1 MKPPPFGY
9 AAPTSVGDAIGLL
22 DAHAGD
28 EARVLAGGQS
38 LVPLMNFRLAQPGFL
53 VDLQRVEGLDRIELD
68 GDTLVVGAMVR
79 QADAEASPEVA
90 LAAPL
95 LAEAL
100 GHVADLPIR
109 HSGTVGGNL
118 AHADPAAELPA
129 VALALDAV
137 LTVAGHAGTREVP
150 AAEFFRGPFTT
161 VVEPGEILTGMRV
174 ARSAGAGSFV
184 EFTRTHG
191 SFAVVGVATD
201 VEMEGD
207 RIARIRIAMSGVGAT
222 PLRAAAAEQALTG
235 TAPDP
240 GSIRAAADATAEALS
255 PAADVH
261 GSAETRRDLARAYLR
276 RGIELALARAQ
287 DRR

>member
-1 MKPPPFGY
+1 VKPPPFGY
-9 AAPTSVGDAIGLL
+9 SAPPRVGDALGLL
-22 DAHAGD
+22 DSHAD
-28 EARVLAGGQS
+28 EEARVLAGGQS
-38 LVPLMNFRLAQPGFL
+38 LVPLMNFRLAQPGYL

-68 GDTLVVGAMVR
+68 GDMLAVGAMVR

-100 GHVADLPIR
+100 GHVAHLPIR
-109 HSGTVGGNL
+109 HSGTVGGSL

-137 LTVAGHAGTREVP
+137 LTVAGRDGTREVP
-150 AAEFFRGPFTT
+150 AADFFLGPFTT
-161 VVEPGEILTGMRV
+161 ALEPGEILTGMRV
-174 ARSAGAGSFV
+174 VRSAGAGSFL
-184 EFTRTHG
+184 EFARTHG

-201 VEMEGD
+201 VEMDGD
-207 RIARIRIAMSGVGAT
+207 RISRIRIGMSGVGAT
-222 PLRAAAAEQALTG
+222 PLRATAAERALTG
-235 TAPDP
+235 TAADP
-240 GSIRAAADATAEALS
+240 GAIRAAADAAAEALS

-261 GSAETRRDLARAYLR
+261 AGAETRRDLARAYLR
-276 RGIELALARAQ
+276 RGIDLALARAR